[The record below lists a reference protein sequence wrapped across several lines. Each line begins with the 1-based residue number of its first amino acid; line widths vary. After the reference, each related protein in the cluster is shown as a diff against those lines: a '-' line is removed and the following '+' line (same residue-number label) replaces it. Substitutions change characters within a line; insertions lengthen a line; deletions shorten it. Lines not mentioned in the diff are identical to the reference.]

1 LGERVDVWVAD
12 LAAPGDEA
20 VARCAAMLSEEERV
34 RAARFLFPALTRRY
48 TVSHGMVRSVLAGYV
63 GAAPEGLRFDTSAHG
78 KPLLDGIAFNLSH
91 SGERA
96 LLAVSEAGAV
106 GVDVEARRMLTH
118 LDGVSERIMSRGE
131 YEHFLAAD
139 GPAAGN
145 EVVLTVW
152 TRKEA
157 VLKASG
163 EGISRPLRA
172 IDVLTGST
180 AEVDGRRFELTAL
193 DVGDDYLGALAVEG
207 SGWHLA
213 MRTWAP

>member
-1 LGERVDVWVAD
+1 MWVAD

-20 VARCAAMLSEEERV
+20 VARCAAVLSEEERV
-34 RAARFLFPALTRRY
+34 RAARFRFPALTRRY
-48 TVSHGMVRSVLAGYV
+48 TVSHGMVRSVLADYV
-63 GAAPEGLRFDTSAHG
+63 GTAPEGLRFDTSAHG
-78 KPLLDGIAFNLSH
+78 KPLLDGPLLDGIAFNLSH

-118 LDGVSERIMSRGE
+118 LDGVAERIMSRGE

-139 GPAAGN
+139 GAAAGN

-207 SGWHLA
+207 SGWHVA